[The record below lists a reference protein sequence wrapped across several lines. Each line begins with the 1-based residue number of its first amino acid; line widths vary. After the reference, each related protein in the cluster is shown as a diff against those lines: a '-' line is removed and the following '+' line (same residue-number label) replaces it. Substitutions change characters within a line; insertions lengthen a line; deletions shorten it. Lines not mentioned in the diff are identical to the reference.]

1 MILTVTRSFF
11 VKNRI
16 YHPGEIIRV
25 ANKERLTGYA
35 RQSTKEEYQDTL
47 DSYIDEAKK
56 LFGETT
62 PQVNPVDTYFA
73 CHGTDFWMSIYGAKI
88 CRTCHPP
95 AHPGLEVNKEKR

>member
-35 RQSTKEEYQDTL
+35 RQPTTEECQNIL
-47 DSYIDEAKK
+47 DSYVGKAKK
-56 LFGETT
+56 LFGEV
-62 PQVNPVDTYFA
+62 VNPVDTYFA